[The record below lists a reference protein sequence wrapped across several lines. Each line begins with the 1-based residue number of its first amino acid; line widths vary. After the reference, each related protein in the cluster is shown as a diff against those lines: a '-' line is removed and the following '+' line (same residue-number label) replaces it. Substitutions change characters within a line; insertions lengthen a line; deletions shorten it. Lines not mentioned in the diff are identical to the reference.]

1 MEARVKRMREEV
13 KGLVKVRD
21 DYMVDNFTVVSACL
35 TVI

>member
-21 DYMVDNFTVVSACL
+21 DHMIDYITVVPAPL
-35 TVI
+35 